1 MIEFRNVSK
10 EFESKDKKVQA
21 LKNVTLEIE
30 EGDIYGIIGFS
41 GAGKS
46 TLLRVINALEKP
58 TAGEVLIGGED
69 INKLS
74 AKALRAKRKQ
84 IGMIFQQFHLLETA
98 TVYENVALPLKLN
111 KVPKARSAGRW
122 RKYWNLWS
130 FRTRGMSIRQSSQAA
145 RSSVSASRGR
155 LRRNL
160 PYY

>member
-84 IGMIFQQFHLLETA
+84 IGMIFQQFHLLETS
-98 TVYENVALPLKLN
+98 TP
-111 KVPKARSAGRW
+111 
-122 RKYWNLWS
+122 
-130 FRTRGMSIRQSSQAA
+130 SS
-145 RSSVSASRGR
+145 
-155 LRRNL
+155 
-160 PYY
+160 